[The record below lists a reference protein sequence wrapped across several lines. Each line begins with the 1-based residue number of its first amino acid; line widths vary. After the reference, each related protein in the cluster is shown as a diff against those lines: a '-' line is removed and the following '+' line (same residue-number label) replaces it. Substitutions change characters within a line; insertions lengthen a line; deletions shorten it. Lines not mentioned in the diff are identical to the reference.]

1 MLFEIMPPKQNQQP
15 SLITTPV
22 QQNQGWE
29 FLTKYPFAKKF
40 LSLNSPAK
48 MHIHAHG

>member
-1 MLFEIMPPKQNQQP
+1 MLFEIMQPKQSQQP
-15 SLITTPV
+15 SLIPL

-40 LSLNSPAK
+40 LSPNSAK
-48 MHIHAHG
+48 MSIRVHG